1 MKKLFIIQLVLFSFI
16 FSSWNN
22 PFIDTNETL
31 QLEYGMS
38 KKNVLEILGN
48 PLYVEKG
55 WPSNDSKNI
64 VNQPVY
70 NFLSK

>member
-1 MKKLFIIQLVLFSFI
+1 MKKLFIIQLTLFSFI

-22 PFIDTNETL
+22 PFVNTTETL

-38 KKNVLEILGN
+38 KSNVLEIFGA

-55 WPSNDSKNI
+55 GHQMIQKI
-64 VNQPVY
+64 
-70 NFLSK
+70 